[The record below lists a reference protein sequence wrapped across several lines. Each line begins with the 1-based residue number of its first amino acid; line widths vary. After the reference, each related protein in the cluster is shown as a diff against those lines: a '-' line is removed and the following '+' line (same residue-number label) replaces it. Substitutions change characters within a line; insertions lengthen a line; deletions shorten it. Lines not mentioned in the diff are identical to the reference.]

1 MPDGGARVLDAGL
14 ARSKHLLLLGADV
27 TDDEVEALVLSRFP
41 EAGRVNATV
50 LALTPQAAVEGPWAV
65 PDPAALGVGPEI
77 TQAYAITVPAQRGD
91 PVPEG
96 LRGLGGILDAFADG
110 PPEGHELA
118 VVEFAQAAARRLGG
132 AVRVAGTG
140 ALITPEPGVDLAVHS
155 EVWLHPDAL
164 VHVLAP
170 ALPGVALHL
179 APDSDPDPGARPAAA
194 PPTRPTPPAPAG
206 TEDLDEGERAWIHA
220 EADAFDAHALAAE
233 PATEAYGAVHALP
246 DGGTIAVEV
255 EAEVSVPLVL
265 EGLDWARSG
274 VIRYDLRWFPAEPEA
289 HHSAPLDA
297 PALAARERATAL
309 VEGAARALLDAIGGE
324 TTDDDGF
331 LVDP

>member
-1 MPDGGARVLDAGL
+1 MPDGGARVLDAGV

-41 EAGRVNATV
+41 EAGRVNANV

-65 PDPAALGVGPEI
+65 PDPAALGAGPEI

-118 VVEFAQAAARRLGG
+118 IVEFAHAAARRLGG
-132 AVRVAGTG
+132 ALRVAGTC

-164 VHVLAP
+164 VHVLTP

-179 APDSDPDPGARPAAA
+179 APASDADPGARPAAA
-194 PPTRPTPPAPAG
+194 PASRPTPVAG

-233 PATEAYGAVHALP
+233 PATEAYGAVYALP
-246 DGGTIAVEV
+246 DGATIAVEV

-274 VIRYDLRWFPAEPEA
+274 VIRYDLRWFPADPEA
-289 HHSAPLDA
+289 YRCAPLDA
-297 PALAARERATAL
+297 ATVAARERATVL

>member
-50 LALTPQAAVEGPWAV
+50 LALTPQSALEGPWAV
-65 PDPAALGVGPEI
+65 PEPAALGAGPEV
-77 TQAYAITVPAQRGD
+77 TQAYAIAVPAERGD
-91 PVPEG
+91 PVPED

-110 PPEGHELA
+110 PPVGHELA
-118 VVEFAQAAARRLGG
+118 IIEFAQAAARRLGG

-155 EVWLHPDAL
+155 EVWLHPEAL
-164 VHVLAP
+164 VHVLTP

-179 APDSDPDPGARPAAA
+179 GPVADPGAQ
-194 PPTRPTPPAPAG
+194 PPTAPAPRPAG
-206 TEDLDEGERAWIHA
+206 TEDLDEGERAWIQA

-233 PATEAYGAVHALP
+233 PATEAYGAVCALP
-246 DGGTIAVEV
+246 DGGTVAVEV

-274 VIRYDLRWFPAEPEA
+274 VIRYDLRWFPADPEA
-289 HHSAPLDA
+289 YHSAPLDA
-297 PALAARERATAL
+297 PTLVARERATAL

>member
-1 MPDGGARVLDAGL
+1 MADGGARVLDAGL

-65 PDPAALGVGPEI
+65 PDPAALGAGPDV
-77 TQAYAITVPAQRGD
+77 TQAYAITVPVHRGE
-91 PVPEG
+91 PVPEE

-118 VVEFAQAAARRLGG
+118 IVEFAQAAARRLGG

-164 VHVLAP
+164 VHVLTP
-170 ALPGVALHL
+170 ALPGVALNL
-179 APDSDPDPGARPAAA
+179 GPDAGAVATAAA
-194 PPTRPTPPAPAG
+194 PAPRPTPPTPAG
-206 TEDLDEGERAWIHA
+206 IEDLDDGERAWIHA

-233 PATEAYGAVHALP
+233 SATEAYGAVCALP
-246 DGGTIAVEV
+246 DGGSVAVEV

-274 VIRYDLRWFPAEPEA
+274 VIRYDLRWFPADPEA
-289 HHSAPLDA
+289 YHSGRIDA
-297 PALAARERATAL
+297 ATVTARERATVL